1 MIFAAFGKK
10 ITKSNI
16 LSSINFINIADE
28 IFTATLSK
36 KDIERLNITN
46 YFAVHKENGLIT
58 FINLNFKVTHGSIV
72 YCNSDYLEGLFH
84 FLKNTNVKNIIL
96 ISSQS
101 DREISKDLFN
111 KKPRNIINWYSTNV
125 NFQSKNLIPIPLGI
139 APYRNSKSVIF
150 DDFLVLDKNKNKTK
164 LLYSNFN
171 LNTNYFHRKNATYS
185 IHSQGFEVNQPFS
198 SYDEYLAKV
207 SRCEYLLAPWGNGI
221 DTHRFWEALYCETIP
236 VTKSHYI
243 YKSFINIPKVLLNK
257 YNEISLIK
265 NLDFKSSDVNYE
277 ITMDFWLK
285 KIKRNYSEFDVNSKY
300 YHLNDV
306 DLNKT
311 IKEFNSFDN
320 SRKRKKKLYTVIRKL
335 DKKLNILRK
344 I

>member
-1 MIFAAFGKK
+1 MMFIAFGKK

-28 IFTATLSK
+28 IFSATLSK
-36 KDIERLNITN
+36 NDIERLNITN
-46 YFAVHKENGLIT
+46 FFALHKENGLIT
-58 FINLNFKVTHGSIV
+58 FINLNFKVTNGSIV

-84 FLKNTNVKNIIL
+84 FLKNINVKNIIL

-101 DREISKDLFN
+101 DREISEDLFN
-111 KKPRNIINWYSTNV
+111 KKPNNIVNWYSTNV
-125 NFQSKNLIPIPLGI
+125 NFQSKDLIPIPLGI

-150 DDFLVLDKNKNKTK
+150 EDFLNLNKNINRTK

-185 IHSQGFEVNQPFS
+185 IQRQGFEGNQPFS
-198 SYDEYLAKV
+198 SYDEYLENV
-207 SRCEYLLAPWGNGI
+207 SEHEFMLAPWGNGI

-243 YKSFINIPKVLLNK
+243 YKSFKKIPKVLLNK
-257 YNEISLIK
+257 YEEISLIK
-265 NLDFKSSDVNYE
+265 NLDFKTSDTHYE
-277 ITMDFWLK
+277 ITMDHWIK
-285 KIKRNYSEFDVNSKY
+285 KIKRNCSEYDVPSKNY
-300 YHLNDV
+300 KLT
-306 DLNKT
+306 DLDFKKT
-311 IKEFNSFDN
+311 IIEFNNFAN
-320 SRKRKKKLYTVIRKL
+320 SRKRKKKLYTYLRKL
-335 DKKLNILRK
+335 DKKFNILRK